1 MYVIELTNKTPCSDI
16 TIQLKFFYSA
26 FYDGTENHFLTNF
39 SDFKVGNERD
49 NEVILS
55 VNTVDIEMK
64 LDDADFEK
72 WANIYYELSTVNVT
86 AQIVVGGIEIF
97 GGYVKQNS
105 IKGDMF
111 RKHIKFQCVD
121 QIYKLK
127 EIDPRTNPLGYG
139 VSEKVNIL
147 QLFKDIFTTDTF
159 FEFPHCDDV
168 ISLSTLQ
175 ARIDASN
182 YVDYDL
188 FAIVPYRI
196 YFSPT
201 SPYTSMID
209 VVKSLVISYGL
220 IPYFGLDEKL
230 YLIPRIYQNNSYYN
244 IENNRIGNF
253 ELQVV
258 RKMLGLKVRV
268 WNTDFDPFTYQTKS
282 YGDVITDPERVE
294 TITCD
299 QSGGTMPNPATSH
312 VSVFLWDG
320 SNYNTEAVADSFRR
334 KNADGSYSSEKSL
347 WELVGD
353 DVWDLIQNDRINY
366 KVELPGDWDSL
377 TGLSKL
383 LLDHGPKQFYRLEQ
397 FPDNY
402 LRPRLFKFN
411 LTENKV
417 EIDSINV

>member
-1 MYVIELTNKTPCSDI
+1 MYVIQLINKTPAADI
-16 TIQLKFFYSA
+16 SVQLKFFYSA
-26 FYDGTENHFLTNF
+26 IYDGTENHFLTNIGE
-39 SDFKVGNERD
+39 FKIGNERD

-55 VNTVDIEMK
+55 VNSVDVQMK
-64 LDDADFEK
+64 LDDADFTK
-72 WANIYYELSTVNVT
+72 WANIYLELTTILVT
-86 AQIVVGGIEIF
+86 AQITVGGVEIF

-111 RKHIKFQCVD
+111 RKQIKFQCVD

-127 EIDPRTNPLGYG
+127 EVDPRTNPLGYG
-139 VSEKVNIL
+139 ASEKVNII

-175 ARIDASN
+175 ARIDATN

-220 IPYFGLDEKL
+220 IPYFGVDEKL
-230 YLIPRIYQNNSYYN
+230 YLIPRIYQNNDYFT
-244 IENNRIGNF
+244 IENNMIKDF
-253 ELQVV
+253 ELNVV
-258 RKMLGLKVRV
+258 RKMFGLKVRV
-268 WNTDFDPFTYQTKS
+268 WNTDYDPFTYQEED
-282 YGDVITDPERVE
+282 YGDVDSDPERVE

-299 QSGGTMPNPATSH
+299 QPGGTMPITGIH
-312 VSVFLWDG
+312 VTVFLWDG

-347 WELVGD
+347 WELVAD
-353 DVWDLIQNDRINY
+353 DIWALIQNDRINY
-366 KVELPGDWDSL
+366 KVKVPGDWDSF
-377 TGLSKL
+377 TKKSKL
-383 LLDHGPKQFYRLEQ
+383 LTDHGPKQFYRLAQ

-411 LTENKV
+411 LIENKV
-417 EIDSINV
+417 EIDSVSV